1 MDLDLVRDSIVRFVH
16 EDVGRGDVTTKAV
29 VPDDADGKARIEAR
43 GEFVVAGLEVAASCF
58 EIVGPGTVTWSNIA
72 SDGQTTFAGEVL
84 ALLHGSLHTI
94 LTGERTAL
102 NLLGRLSGV
111 ATLTSEFVRA
121 IEGTPARIVD
131 TRKTTPG
138 LRALERYAVQV
149 GGGHNHRF
157 NLADGVLI
165 KDNHLAAGRARGL
178 TLTQVV
184 AAARAGAPHTHRIEV
199 EVTSYDEAGEA
210 VEAGADVILL
220 DNMTPPEMARCV
232 QMIAGRALTEA
243 SGGVTLANVR
253 AIAESGVDIISSGA
267 LTHSAPALDISLDVE
282 TS

>member
-138 LRALERYAVQV
+138 LRLLEKYAVRV

-157 NLADGVLI
+157 GLDDGILI
-165 KDNHLAAGRARGL
+165 KDNHVRAAGGVGEAVTRARNAAPQGL
-178 TLTQVV
+178 VV
-184 AAARAGAPHTHRIEV
+184 EV
-199 EVTSYDEAGEA
+199 EVTDLSELDEALA
-210 VEAGADVILL
+210 AGAEAILL
-220 DNMTPPEMARCV
+220 DNMAPEMIREAV
-232 QMIAGRALTEA
+232 GRAGGKAVLEA
-243 SGGVTLANVR
+243 SGGVTLDNVR
-253 AIAESGVDIISSGA
+253 SYAEAGVDLISIGA
-267 LTHSAPALDISLDVE
+267 LTHSARAADVSLEVE
-282 TS
+282 D